1 MPRTRRPVR
10 PRRGSGAGAPGGTP
24 SPRPAGGGVR
34 TDRSRSRRARRG
46 PPAVRH
52 HAARAGRRAPSAR
65 DDSRASRPFLTRAPV
80 ARPCRGAAVFTVRR
94 VAGTIRRMIGRAL
107 DAGFRLLAGAVGYA
121 TGVIEHVGGRLL
133 APLRGAAPRP
143 GERAEAATPQVRV
156 EEAKYYL
163 GRTMETPASA
173 VVDREAG
180 ALPRAYGRDRFVLL
194 PRDPWT
200 AFAYWEVTPTI
211 RVQALRAL
219 GSEAEGA
226 REVLRVY
233 DVTFLTFTGD
243 NAWLSFDVEFPG
255 GADHWYLNL
264 GRPGAS
270 FCAEIG
276 LRTPGGRFLPL
287 ARSNTIATPR
297 AAPSPDK

>member
-1 MPRTRRPVR
+1 
-10 PRRGSGAGAPGGTP
+10 
-24 SPRPAGGGVR
+24 
-34 TDRSRSRRARRG
+34 
-46 PPAVRH
+46 
-52 HAARAGRRAPSAR
+52 
-65 DDSRASRPFLTRAPV
+65 
-80 ARPCRGAAVFTVRR
+80 
-94 VAGTIRRMIGRAL
+94 MIARAL
-107 DAGFRLLAGAVGYA
+107 DASFRLLAGAVGCV
-121 TGVIEHVGGRLL
+121 TGVGGRLL
-133 APLRGAAPRP
+133 APLLGTAPRP
-143 GERAEAATPQVRV
+143 EEPAKPETPQVRV
-156 EEAKYYL
+156 EEAKYWL
-163 GRTMETPASA
+163 GRATETPAPA

-180 ALPRAYGRDRFVLL
+180 ALPRAYGRDRIVLL

-200 AFAYWEVTPTI
+200 AFAYWEVTPTS

-219 GSEAEGA
+219 GSDAEGA

-243 NAWLSFDVEFPG
+243 NAWLSFDVELPG
-255 GADHWYLNL
+255 GADHWYLNV

-297 AAPSPDK
+297 AAPSPDTTVRWVNLRSGGAVEATAWEGTRLPLSEAPPDRRSRSSDAHAPAR

>member
-1 MPRTRRPVR
+1 
-10 PRRGSGAGAPGGTP
+10 
-24 SPRPAGGGVR
+24 
-34 TDRSRSRRARRG
+34 
-46 PPAVRH
+46 
-52 HAARAGRRAPSAR
+52 
-65 DDSRASRPFLTRAPV
+65 
-80 ARPCRGAAVFTVRR
+80 
-94 VAGTIRRMIGRAL
+94 MIARAL
-107 DAGFRLLAGAVGYA
+107 DAGFRLLAGAVGWA
-121 TGVIEHVGGRLL
+121 TGVVGHVGGRLL
-133 APLRGAAPRP
+133 APLLGTAPP
-143 GERAEAATPQVRV
+143 PEPSAKPETPQVRV

-163 GRTMETPASA
+163 GYTIGTAAAR

-180 ALPRAYGRDRFVLL
+180 ALPRAYGRDRIVLL
-194 PRDPWT
+194 SRDPWT
-200 AFAYWEVTPTI
+200 AFAYWEVTPTS

-243 NAWLSFDVEFPG
+243 NAWLSFDVDLPG
-255 GADHWYLNL
+255 GADHWCLNV

-270 FCAEIG
+270 FCAEVG

-297 AAPSPDK
+297 AAPSPDTTVRWVNIGSGAPVEPAPAWQGMRLPLSDVPPDRRSRSSDAHAPAR